1 MNDLSTSTCFAYS
14 GNGLLKPE
22 IDTLD
27 SAVSSEK
34 DALRHYEADG
44 ANEVIFGKAGQ

>member
-1 MNDLSTSTCFAYS
+1 MIYQHQRVLLCG

-27 SAVSSEK
+27 GAMNSK
-34 DALRHYEADG
+34 RDALRHYEADG
-44 ANEVIFGKAGQ
+44 ANEVIFGRAGQ